1 VGGVYPMRKRDI
13 WRDIIQELGEEER
26 KILTGAKI
34 SNWNDKRRNLR
45 GISKR
50 KNYYIMEKD

>member
-1 VGGVYPMRKRDI
+1 MRKRDI